1 MLFII
6 FIIVVAVIVIAFR
19 KSKNQ
24 DNVKA
29 NNAVNVILENIDNI
43 SVNEKLSQQVNWI
56 LLNQDVPDYYD
67 ESTYYYD
74 FTYRADEKNTKRI
87 VLTPH
92 QRINERI
99 WGDGYIFQKHQAI
112 VQSVSCFK
120 KWLLENYY
128 ESGEEINT
136 DKGKVRIVGIGT
148 FYVHVLP
155 AKVPSVKF
163 TIDDPSSNGG
173 KDVDVYEQIFDR
185 YNISVQ
191 EVLNDYIES
200 FRLNGFEAVLTG
212 TTDVSS
218 YTGINGD
225 IAYDYRVFAVLKV

>member
-1 MLFII
+1 MLFV
-6 FIIVVAVIVIAFR
+6 IIVVAVVVIAVIVR

-43 SVNEKLSQQVNWI
+43 SVNEKLSQQVN
-56 LLNQDVPDYYD
+56 LVLSNQDVPDYYD
-67 ESTYYYD
+67 RSTYYYD
-74 FTYRADEKNTKRI
+74 FIYRADEKNTKRI
-87 VLTPH
+87 ALTPY
-92 QRINERI
+92 QRINEKI

-128 ESGEEINT
+128 ESGEEIDT
-136 DKGKVRIVGIGT
+136 SKGKVRVVGIGT
-148 FYVHVLP
+148 FYVHVLS
-155 AKVPSVKF
+155 AVVPSVKY

-173 KDVDVYEQIFDR
+173 KDIDVYETIFAR
-185 YNISVQ
+185 HNISVQ
-191 EVLNDYIES
+191 AVLNDYIES
-200 FRLNGFEAVLTG
+200 FRLNGFEAVLVG

-218 YTGINGD
+218 YTGIDGD
-225 IAYDYRVFAVLKV
+225 IAYDYRVFAVLRT

>member
-1 MLFII
+1 MLLII
-6 FIIVVAVIVIAFR
+6 FLVAVIVIVVIFR
-19 KSKNQ
+19 KSKKQ

-29 NNAVNVILENIDNI
+29 DHAVNIILENIDNI
-43 SVNEKLSQQVNWI
+43 SVNEKLSQQVN
-56 LLNQDVPDYYD
+56 LVLSNQDVTDYYD

-74 FTYRADEKNTKRI
+74 FMYRADEKNTKRI
-87 VLTPH
+87 TLTPY
-92 QRINERI
+92 QRINEKI

-136 DKGKVRIVGIGT
+136 SKGKVRVIGIGT

-155 AKVPSVKF
+155 SMFVSVKY

-173 KDVDVYEQIFDR
+173 KDVDVYEQVLIDIIYR
-185 YNISVQ
+185 YK
-191 EVLNDYIES
+191 L
-200 FRLNGFEAVLTG
+200 F
-212 TTDVSS
+212 
-218 YTGINGD
+218 
-225 IAYDYRVFAVLKV
+225 